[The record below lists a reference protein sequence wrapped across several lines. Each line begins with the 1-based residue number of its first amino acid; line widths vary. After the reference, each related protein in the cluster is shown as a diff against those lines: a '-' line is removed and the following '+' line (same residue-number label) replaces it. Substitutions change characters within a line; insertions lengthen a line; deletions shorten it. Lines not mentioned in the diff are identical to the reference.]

1 MLKKIS
7 PIIYQNNIREIILIL
22 GIYCYL
28 YSYILCIIVG
38 KLFMNFWSFSDGLFI

>member
-7 PIIYQNNIREIILIL
+7 PIIYRNNIPGIILIL
-22 GIYCYL
+22 YTIT